1 MSMLEFFAGT
11 HPASVRMSEWLDAH
25 PYVTL
30 GIVIACVL
38 VGGWIA

>member
-1 MSMLEFFAGT
+1 MAMLEFFAGT

-25 PYVTL
+25 PYATL
-30 GIVIACVL
+30 GIVAACVL